1 MAHPRSSV
9 AFALL
14 LFFIAHGAAQAA
26 LNPRLLDYLRTRPKD
41 KGKIVALLSRYL
53 NARDYDHA
61 DLVAR
66 YLAKELGERS
76 ARVYQILAKCAL
88 ERRDEAHAKTYAQ
101 EALRLDPGAS
111 VARRIL
117 MAVEPAPAVA
127 ATKLAGLPDS
137 SANGYRS
144 DARGGAPT
152 PPQAQEPR
160 SPELRVAPNA
170 AIEEARRLY
179 YEDRCDKALR
189 TVDAELARYRNAGA
203 LLLKAK
209 IQIAR
214 TEYTD
219 AAKILTG
226 LVERGSRDPEV
237 YLALAELARETHQY
251 TGEDKHLAT
260 AHQRYRD
267 ALAVGP
273 DHGPALLSYAAFLY
287 QLNQPAL
294 AAPMYQRAQRQ
305 KPFRTRETVLND
317 AMVQYLMGRAPEA
330 LDALQGYARTFGS
343 DAASLRLEGMVLL
356 RMDRKEEAGE
366 SLELSFKRNPSNLP
380 LILTIVPVLVTMDQA
395 ERALKVIS
403 AAEAAHPDSRQVADL
418 KSQIKT
424 RVLADRDRTKVERGP
439 FVFTYPRSLE
449 NRADRALELIFQ
461 DFDQA
466 FKHMARVMDYRPG
479 RVQVMISTVTG
490 IDNPA
495 YYSPDTDTITIGA
508 QWFFREAGTGAAQ
521 RQARR
526 VHASH
531 MVKHEYA
538 HQAFA
543 HRVGVD
549 DYRRVNQ
556 AIPLWMLEGIAE
568 WAAGGVATL
577 ASSPASVKGL
587 FRNGFLDYPAMD
599 RNMQVING
607 SKDPSLNHKSYLQS
621 YFIVK
626 YLIGRGGSDLK
637 RGLEQFLSFNRALV
651 ADNGRFDTAL
661 QRVYRLSL
669 EDFRRGW
676 TGQIELD
683 VLRRAQPDLTSFA
696 VPAEVEELAARG
708 SN

>member
-1 MAHPRSSV
+1 MASPRTSLLL
-9 AFALL
+9 AL
-14 LFFIAHGAAQAA
+14 LFFLIGHGAAKAA
-26 LNPRLLDYLRTRPKD
+26 LNPKLLDYLRTRPKD

-76 ARVYQILAKCAL
+76 ARVYEILAKCAL
-88 ERRDEAHAKTYAQ
+88 ERRDAPRAKSYAQ

-117 MAVEPAPAVA
+117 VAVEPAPAVA
-127 ATKLAGLPDS
+127 ATRLPGAPDS

-144 DARGGAPT
+144 DARAGGAPRAS
-152 PPQAQEPR
+152 QGQQPR

-170 AIEEARRLY
+170 AVEEARRHY
-179 YEDRCDKALR
+179 YDDRYDKALR
-189 TVDAELARYRNAGA
+189 TIEAELARAGNADA
-203 LLLKAK
+203 LLLKAR

-214 TEYTD
+214 TEYMD
-219 AAKILTG
+219 AAKILMM
-226 LVERGSRDPEV
+226 LVERGTRDPEV

-251 TGEDKHLAT
+251 TGDDRHLAT

-267 ALAVGP
+267 ALSMAP
-273 DHGPALLSYAAFLY
+273 DHGATLLSYAAFLY
-287 QLNQPAL
+287 QLNQAAL

-305 KPFRTRETVLND
+305 RPFRLREMVLNE
-317 AMVQYLMGRAPEA
+317 ATIQYLAGRTPEA
-330 LDALQGYARTFGS
+330 LDTLQGYARTFGS

-366 SLELSFKRNPSNLP
+366 SLELSFKRNPTNLP

-403 AAEAAHPDSRQVADL
+403 AAEAAHPDSRQVAEL
-418 KSQIKT
+418 KSQIKL
-424 RVLADRDRTKVERGP
+424 RVLADRDLVKVERGP
-439 FVFTYPRSLE
+439 FAYTYPRSLE
-449 NRADRALELIFQ
+449 GRADHALELIFQ
-461 DFDQA
+461 EFDHA
-466 FKHMARVMDYRPG
+466 FTHVARVMDYRPN
-479 RVQVMISTVTG
+479 RVMVRISTVTG

-508 QWFFREAGTGAAQ
+508 QWFFREAGASEAQ
-521 RQARR
+521 HQARR

-549 DYRRVNQ
+549 DHRRVNS

-568 WAAGGVATL
+568 WVAGGVATL
-577 ASSPASVKGL
+577 ATSPASVKGL

-607 SKDPSLNHKSYLQS
+607 AKDPSLNHKSYLQS

-626 YLIGRGGSDLK
+626 YLIGRGGADLK
-637 RGLEQFLSFNRALV
+637 RGLEQFLAFNRALV
-651 ADNGRFDTAL
+651 EDNGRFDTAL
-661 QRVYRLSL
+661 KRVYRLSL
-669 EDFRRGW
+669 EEFRRGW

-683 VLRRAQPDLTSFA
+683 VLRRPQPDLTSFA
-696 VPAEVEELAARG
+696 VPDGEELAATPRR
-708 SN
+708 